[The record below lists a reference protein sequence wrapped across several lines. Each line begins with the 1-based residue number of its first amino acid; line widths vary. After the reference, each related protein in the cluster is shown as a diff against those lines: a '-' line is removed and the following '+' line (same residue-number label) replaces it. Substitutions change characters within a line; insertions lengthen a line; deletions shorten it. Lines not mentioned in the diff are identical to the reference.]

1 MQPRKGAVVPSCRAV
16 MPSCRLASLAFSPPP
31 ASFHHTTCSAI
42 TADSMLRLAFVASDR
57 PVAIMCKR
65 LIMCTRGFR
74 SLLAPSLPR
83 LHGMEQLLEVVV
95 SAWWML
101 ESSAG

>member
-57 PVAIMCKR
+57 PVAISAVR
-65 LIMCTRGFR
+65 F
-74 SLLAPSLPR
+74 SQFAAPSLPR